1 MTPKIPLITFIALS
15 VLVASMLLPT
25 STVPAQ
31 QEIPPLILDERPSM
45 TIRERPREDRERRSR
60 DADDEKKDEDSER
73 AEPVATPR
81 PSDVIVAVVNT
92 HRLTRES
99 LDARVAE
106 RFEKYRKEMKEGKDR
121 TLQQVR
127 DVFGKDSQAA
137 RIEILQEMED
147 NLEAAMRAEEG
158 AAVRDW
164 VDHLLLADEARRQGI
179 LINQN
184 EYRQRLQEIS
194 EESNLEEDR
203 VTAVLADLRISQRD
217 FQQTLYDAM
226 LIERLVDQF
235 IRLNWSEEDLREAYE
250 ANRNSFYYPPRHLI
264 AHFSIALDGS
274 ETNDQ
279 IRRLE
284 DLARRVRTELRRDAD
299 PEELFTRDEF
309 NRVDMGIWGTTGY
322 FTFQEGS
329 LPRPIEVEAQKL
341 RAGQTSD
348 VLINRYRASGDRIRP
363 RSIHVIKVLSTEP
376 ARGDSFESALP
387 IIRERLVDVARDQ
400 LLQRIRTSGSHRI
413 ITNLGGIPPEILPSQ
428 DDLQRAFAQQ
438 PPPLNLRLGE

>member
-1 MTPKIPLITFIALS
+1 MLKTPLVSLCALS
-15 VLVASMLLPT
+15 LIVGGWFLPPTTLQAQEVA
-25 STVPAQ
+25 
-31 QEIPPLILDERPSM
+31 PLILDERPGM
-45 TIRERPREDRERRSR
+45 TIRERPREERQRRS
-60 DADDEKKDEDSER
+60 DDEEPKKTDESER
-73 AEPVATPR
+73 KEPVATPS

-99 LDARVAE
+99 LNARVAE
-106 RFEKYRKEMKEGKDR
+106 RFEKYKKELEEGKSR

-127 DVFGKDSQAA
+127 DVFGNDSQAA
-137 RIEILQEMED
+137 RIEIAQEMED

-184 EYRQRLQEIS
+184 EYRQRLQEIT
-194 EESNLEEDR
+194 EESNLQEDR

-235 IRLNWSEEDLREAYE
+235 IRLNWSEEDLREAFNS
-250 ANRNSFYYPPRHLI
+250 NRNSFYYPPRHHI

-284 DLARRVRTELRRDAD
+284 ELARRVRTELRRDAD
-299 PEELFTRDEF
+299 PEALFAKDEF
-309 NRVDMGIWGTTGY
+309 SRVDMGIWGTTGF
-322 FTFQEGS
+322 FTFQEGN
-329 LPRPIEVEAQKL
+329 LPRPIEAEAQKL
-341 RAGQTSD
+341 SAGQTSD
-348 VLINRYRASGDRIRP
+348 VLINRYRDARDRIRP

-376 ARGDSFESALP
+376 ARGDTFESALP

-400 LLQRIRTSGSHRI
+400 LLQRIRTSGTHRI